1 MKLEGDYI
9 IFTPPEAGQLRTRHP
24 GDQWRYKDSNVWNNC
39 SYEGGHATL
48 GYTNDGYLIR
58 RLIQH
63 CTPEQLAEVGHAGE
77 SVHFL

>member
-9 IFTPPEAGQLRTRHP
+9 IFTPLEAGQLRTRFK
-24 GDQWRYKDSNVWNNC
+24 GDQWSRDGVSWRDC
-39 SYEGGHATL
+39 DTGGVYNTL
-48 GYTNDGYLIR
+48 GYANDHYLIR

-63 CTPEQLAEVGHAGE
+63 CTPAQLAEVGHAGE